1 MCRACSTAGL
11 WKSPTDPGD
20 GNRSPNGEGVRG
32 DRKEALGKVPAS
44 EQEPR
49 TRPPHLSEEG
59 ERPEARTLRPFDTG
73 EPVPG
78 YADLQRPHHGERRAV
93 GGGSVDHASG
103 QAFRLA
109 GRFQPADGGRPA
121 GTCYPQSPLSTRDS
135 PFAWRAIQ
143 ASWRRSGRSCRRT
156 ALPNRCSTRH
166 ALPATWRAPT
176 SRCGTSISPA
186 KSHGRL
192 TSSTAA
198 ADLNSEPARGIQVPL
213 PARHSAT

>member
-1 MCRACSTAGL
+1 MRRL
-11 WKSPTDPGD
+11 H
-20 GNRSPNGEGVRG
+20 RGEG
-32 DRKEALGKVPAS
+32 A
-44 EQEPR
+44 
-49 TRPPHLSEEG
+49 TRPK
-59 ERPEARTLRPFDTG
+59 ARTPRPFDTG

-166 ALPATWRAPT
+166 ALPATWRALT
-176 SRCGTSISPA
+176 SRCGSCISPA
-186 KSHGRL
+186 RSHGRL
-192 TSSTAA
+192 TSSMAA
-198 ADLNSEPARGIQVPL
+198 ADLTISPTKGKESYPTGRS
-213 PARHSAT
+213 SALSYPTSICATVQGDRMELSGKYRLTLAAKD